1 MQSRRYTLTE
11 VHWPACDRDL
21 HLDSGGVNLP
31 ETTAEK
37 SEPPRVSKTA
47 AMLMLIIIVCLA
59 MLAVFANFQRFQRG
73 DVESVVVRP
82 AAWPT
87 PRTQER

>member
-1 MQSRRYTLTE
+1 
-11 VHWPACDRDL
+11 
-21 HLDSGGVNLP
+21 VNLP

-37 SEPPRVSKTA
+37 SEPPCVSKTA

-82 AAWPT
+82 AASPT
-87 PRTQER
+87 PHTQER